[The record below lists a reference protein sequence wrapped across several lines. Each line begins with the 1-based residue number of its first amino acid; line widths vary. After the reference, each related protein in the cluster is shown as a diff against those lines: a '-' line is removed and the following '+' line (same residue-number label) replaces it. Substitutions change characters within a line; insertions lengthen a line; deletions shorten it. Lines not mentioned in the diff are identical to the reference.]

1 MIPLPS
7 KIKTIS
13 DDEQHGVFEIVNLY
27 PGYGITIGNAIRR
40 VILSSISG
48 ASITFI
54 KIKGVNHEF
63 STIPGVLEDVIEI
76 MMNIKQ
82 VRVKLIGNE
91 TQTLSFKSK
100 GVGDFKAGDIVCPSQ
115 VEVMNKDQHI
125 ASLTDKKVDFDIELT
140 VERGL
145 GYEPVESRSKEKLE
159 IGTIALDAIFTPI
172 RKINFESE
180 DMRVGNQTNFN
191 RLTIN
196 IDTDGSILPSEA
208 LNQGI
213 EILTSQ
219 FSQFLPEKINN
230 SIFNEEKLDTN
241 ELSGKEINDN
251 VSGELSD
258 EDLASIEA
266 QPVRYLE
273 LSTRLTNALI
283 QSGIKT
289 VGKLI
294 KKKPEVLLEF
304 KGVGN
309 RGVEEINNKLA
320 KYKLSLRKK

>member
-7 KIKTIS
+7 KIKVIS
-13 DDEQHGVFEIVNLY
+13 EDAKSGVFEIVNLY
-27 PGYGITIGNAIRR
+27 PGYGVTIGNAIRR
-40 VILSSISG
+40 VVLGSIPG

-82 VRVKLIGNE
+82 VRVKLIGDE
-91 TQTLSFKSK
+91 TQKLTFSSK
-100 GVGDFKAGDIVCPSQ
+100 GAGDFKAGDLVCPSQ
-115 VEVMNKDQHI
+115 VEIMTKDQHI
-125 ASLTDKKVDFDIELT
+125 ATLTDKKVDFEIELT

-145 GYEPVESRSKEKLE
+145 GYEPSESRRKEKLE

-172 RKINFESE
+172 RKVNFESE
-180 DMRVGNQTNFN
+180 DMRVGDQTNFN
-191 RLTIN
+191 RLI
-196 IDTDGSILPSEA
+196 ISIETDGSILPSEV

-219 FSQFLPEKINN
+219 FSQFLPEQIVD
-230 SIFNEEKLDTN
+230 SMTEEEKIETN
-241 ELSGKEINDN
+241 ETT
-251 VSGELSD
+251 GEEVIED
-258 EDLASIEA
+258 ELVLEDGASIED
-266 QPVRYLE
+266 QSVRYLG

-289 VGKLI
+289 VGKLL
-294 KKKPEVLLEF
+294 KKKAKFLLEF
-304 KGVGN
+304 KGIGD
-309 RGVEEINNKLA
+309 RGVEEINSKLA
-320 KYKLSLRKK
+320 KYKLTLRE